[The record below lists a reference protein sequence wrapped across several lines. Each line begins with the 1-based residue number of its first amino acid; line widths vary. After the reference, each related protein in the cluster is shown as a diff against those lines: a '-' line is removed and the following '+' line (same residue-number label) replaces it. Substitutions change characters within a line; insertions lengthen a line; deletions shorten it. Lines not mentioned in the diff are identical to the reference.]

1 MCCRIAVL
9 FNGSFLLNMH
19 YRQIWEQYYG
29 PIPLDELGRPYEI
42 HHIDGNR
49 KNNNINNL
57 KCITVEE
64 HYNIHLQQNDYYA
77 AFLIGQRL
85 NRNVNGLNELKQ
97 LMSIAKKGQP
107 SNFTGKNHSK
117 ESKHKMSESAKKR
130 GLSKERLKKMALARV
145 GKKRKPF
152 SDEHRANLSESLK
165 GKPNPNK
172 GKIYERTKCP
182 HCDVVG
188 ASHQMKRYHF
198 DNCKNKVGK
207 PKSL

>member
-1 MCCRIAVL
+1 
-9 FNGSFLLNMH
+9 MH
-19 YRQIWEQYYG
+19 YRQIWEQHYG

-42 HHIDGNR
+42 HHVDGNR

-64 HYNIHLQQNDYYA
+64 HYSIHLQQKDYYA

-85 NRNVNGLNELKQ
+85 NRNIDELNELKQ
-97 LMSIAKKGQP
+97 LMSIIKKGKP
-107 SNFTGKNHSK
+107 SNFTGKNHSE

-130 GLSKERLKKMALARV
+130 GLSKERLQEMALARV
-145 GKKRKPF
+145 GKKRGPF
-152 SDEHRANLSESLK
+152 SEEHKANLSKSLK
-165 GKPNPNK
+165 GKSNPNK
-172 GKIYERTKCP
+172 GKTYEKIKCI

-207 PKSL
+207 PKYL